1 MHYVWSVFNMQYL
14 NELYI
19 KWENNF
25 YRRLISVWLKSDL
38 SLALVYK
45 QEQIYKQKQSEMIK
59 IWHLTCSC

>member
-25 YRRLISVWLKSDL
+25 YRRIISVWLKSDL